1 MMFPGEFVSNPKD
14 FTTLEGLVTNEFLS
28 TDNHSFKFLTGVQ
41 SVYLIHTTN
50 RNQREEHLVIG
61 KADQSCH
68 QSQKQWYHLLRD
80 AVHQLKQYQQN
91 RFHKSKTDKD
101 PDGNP
106 EEHYT
111 TSTGVLFLPYL
122 DPQIVD
128 CFQDSYLATAN
139 GSHKDRK
146 LAVYSSKLRGL
157 RNRKPSESL

>member
-1 MMFPGEFVSNPKD
+1 M
-14 FTTLEGLVTNEFLS
+14 
-28 TDNHSFKFLTGVQ
+28 
-41 SVYLIHTTN
+41 
-50 RNQREEHLVIG
+50 
-61 KADQSCH
+61 
-68 QSQKQWYHLLRD
+68 
-80 AVHQLKQYQQN
+80 HQLKQYQQN
-91 RFHKSKTDKD
+91 RFHKSKTAMD

-139 GSHKDRK
+139 GSHKPRK

-157 RNRKPSESL
+157 RNRKPSEVYEDNSHDLLLISRFHLNVSGEIQWTILSYTPAGSCEVLSQVRNNVTTNY